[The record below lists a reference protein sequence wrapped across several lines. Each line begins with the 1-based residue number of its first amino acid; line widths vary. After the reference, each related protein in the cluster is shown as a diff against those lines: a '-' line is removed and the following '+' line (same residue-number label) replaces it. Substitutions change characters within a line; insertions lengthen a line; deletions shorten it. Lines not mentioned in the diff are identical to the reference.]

1 MIPHNRNLL
10 PSGRTPQRE
19 RGVTLIIALIFLVML
34 TLIAVTAAQNSG
46 QEERMAG
53 NTRQRDL
60 AFQAADA
67 TLAYMPLPAAPQPYS
82 HLSAII
88 MAAATP
94 AITSL
99 NCPLATSSPLGA
111 TPPFGIVPGFLA
123 WDPARDNDAAYWNS
137 YDWTNQS
144 RSTTGFGLGLAQI
157 PTANQPR
164 YVVERLPDSVN
175 PGPPAVTSCFY
186 RVTVR
191 AQGAD
196 ANAVVI
202 LQAIYKFTS

>member
-1 MIPHNRNLL
+1 MIPHNRTLL

-19 RGVTLIIALIFLVML
+19 RGVTLVIALIFLVML

-67 TLAYMPLPAAPQPYS
+67 TLAYMPLPGLGLTYS
-82 HLSAII
+82 HLSALIASSGTSST
-88 MAAATP
+88 AAAG
-94 AITSL
+94 ASL
-99 NCPLATSSPLGA
+99 ACPLVGA
-111 TPPFGIVPGFLA
+111 SPFGSAQGFLA
-123 WDPARDNDAAYWNS
+123 WDPARDNDAAYWSS
-137 YDWTNQS
+137 YDWAAQS
-144 RSTTGFGLGLAQI
+144 LPTTTFGLGLNQVG
-157 PTANQPR
+157 ANLPR
-164 YVVERLPDSVN
+164 YVVEQLPNAVN